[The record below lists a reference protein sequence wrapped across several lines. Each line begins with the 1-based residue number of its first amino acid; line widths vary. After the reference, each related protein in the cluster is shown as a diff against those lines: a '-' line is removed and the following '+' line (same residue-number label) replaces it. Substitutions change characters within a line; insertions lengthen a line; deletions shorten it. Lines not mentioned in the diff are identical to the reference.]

1 MTYWANNQLCALA
14 DMPRDRDYLYTRANV
29 IEGRFSYA
37 SSSEKSRYSTAMVS
51 WSDPANGYQDTLEA
65 VSDETLVRR
74 YGINQLSTTAIGCVR
89 QTEAH
94 RRGRWALLTNAK
106 DRLVTFDVGLDGAIP
121 LPGHIIAVADDML
134 SGRKIGGR
142 IRHAVDCDITL
153 DRLADVK
160 PGDRLLVN
168 LPSGTAQAR
177 TVHAVNGQLI
187 TVSVAYSETPQPEAI
202 WSVEADDVAL
212 QHYRVTRIEDN
223 NDNTYRINAVQHD
236 PDKYER
242 IDSGTRLDERP
253 ISVIPLTLQP
263 PPTHITLTSHA
274 VIAQGLAV
282 TTLQVNWQAAS
293 GATAYDAQWR
303 RDKGNW
309 TPLLRVLT
317 CGFEVPNSYAGCYQ
331 ARVRAINATGST
343 SLWVTTP
350 EIPLQGKENP
360 PPQPVG
366 LTTTPIVFG
375 ITLNWAFPAG
385 AEDTLKTEVECS
397 RFAHDAHQKPLI
409 DIAYPQRH
417 YTMQGLAAGR
427 TFYFRARLVDRL
439 GNQGAWTPWVQGAS
453 SDDAEMV
460 LDHIRDDI
468 MTTHAGKRLTSQ
480 LDTLIKTSQANEQ
493 KQARTRIT
501 LENEVKGKI
510 EETLLQV
517 NERLERQD
525 KTLQRYN
532 QGLKS
537 RFKIS
542 QLQTQ
547 DVQKTATHLDTA
559 FVTYKEEMDTQFDRA
574 NADMLALRQ
583 AQSDAQQALS
593 VHQVDVRA
601 RFDKNDAL
609 ITDIH
614 TAHATA
620 NQALAD
626 YQNRISAR
634 FGKNETAIS
643 RVKLAQTTATQA
655 LAEYQNVIAVRFR
668 DNDAVIE
675 TKATTQFTSSAGNAL
690 YSIKAGIHHQGK
702 YYDAGMVVGVETR
715 NGSVKSQIG
724 FNADNFILLSGQN
737 GKKFSPFA
745 VKNNQ
750 VFIREGFIQD
760 ATIDTAQIKEAA
772 ITHAKIGG
780 PLQSTNWAAGHS
792 GWKIEKA
799 GHAEFNDATFRGT
812 IYATDGWFKGT
823 VSADKIEGDILDMSP
838 NFFKT
843 KKGSIPDSQS
853 VIFPLFYIKKTASPR
868 RVLLLGRKEK
878 GISLNVSPDWVRA
891 TITRDG
897 MDVQYLGKAGAGLLG
912 EYVNAVNRY

>member
-1 MTYWANNQLCALA
+1 
-14 DMPRDRDYLYTRANV
+14 
-29 IEGRFSYA
+29 
-37 SSSEKSRYSTAMVS
+37 
-51 WSDPANGYQDTLEA
+51 
-65 VSDETLVRR
+65 
-74 YGINQLSTTAIGCVR
+74 
-89 QTEAH
+89 
-94 RRGRWALLTNAK
+94 
-106 DRLVTFDVGLDGAIP
+106 
-121 LPGHIIAVADDML
+121 
-134 SGRKIGGR
+134 
-142 IRHAVDCDITL
+142 
-153 DRLADVK
+153 
-160 PGDRLLVN
+160 
-168 LPSGTAQAR
+168 
-177 TVHAVNGQLI
+177 
-187 TVSVAYSETPQPEAI
+187 
-202 WSVEADDVAL
+202 
-212 QHYRVTRIEDN
+212 
-223 NDNTYRINAVQHD
+223 
-236 PDKYER
+236 
-242 IDSGTRLDERP
+242 
-253 ISVIPLTLQP
+253 
-263 PPTHITLTSHA
+263 
-274 VIAQGLAV
+274 
-282 TTLQVNWQAAS
+282 
-293 GATAYDAQWR
+293 
-303 RDKGNW
+303 
-309 TPLLRVLT
+309 
-317 CGFEVPNSYAGCYQ
+317 
-331 ARVRAINATGST
+331 
-343 SLWVTTP
+343 
-350 EIPLQGKENP
+350 
-360 PPQPVG
+360 
-366 LTTTPIVFG
+366 
-375 ITLNWAFPAG
+375 
-385 AEDTLKTEVECS
+385 
-397 RFAHDAHQKPLI
+397 
-409 DIAYPQRH
+409 
-417 YTMQGLAAGR
+417 
-427 TFYFRARLVDRL
+427 
-439 GNQGAWTPWVQGAS
+439 
-453 SDDAEMV
+453 
-460 LDHIRDDI
+460 
-468 MTTHAGKRLTSQ
+468 
-480 LDTLIKTSQANEQ
+480 
-493 KQARTRIT
+493 
-501 LENEVKGKI
+501 
-510 EETLLQV
+510 
-517 NERLERQD
+517 
-525 KTLQRYN
+525 
-532 QGLKS
+532 
-537 RFKIS
+537 
-542 QLQTQ
+542 
-547 DVQKTATHLDTA
+547 
-559 FVTYKEEMDTQFDRA
+559 
-574 NADMLALRQ
+574 MLALRQ

>member
-1 MTYWANNQLCALA
+1 MALTMLGFEGNFLVSSQLYFHGYEHDPYRLQNQ
-14 DMPRDRDYLYTRANV
+14 
-29 IEGRFSYA
+29 A
-37 SSSEKSRYSTAMVS
+37 SSLIT
-51 WSDPANGYQDTLEA
+51 
-65 VSDETLVRR
+65 
-74 YGINQLSTTAIGCVR
+74 GI
-89 QTEAH
+89 
-94 RRGRWALLTNAK
+94 
-106 DRLVTFDVGLDGAIP
+106 DGAIP
-121 LPGHIIAVADDML
+121 LPGHIIAVADEML

-142 IRHAVDCDITL
+142 INQAADCDITL
-153 DRLADVK
+153 DRSADVK

-187 TVSVAYSETPQPEAI
+187 TVSVAYSETPQAEAI
-202 WSVEADDVAL
+202 WSVEADDLAL

-253 ISVIPLTLQP
+253 ISVIPLTIQA

-331 ARVRAINATGST
+331 TRVRAINATGSA

-350 EIPLQGKENP
+350 ETTLQGKETP
-360 PPQPVG
+360 PPQPIG

-397 RFAHDAHQKPLI
+397 HSAHDANQKPLT

-439 GNQGAWTPWVQGAS
+439 GNQGAWTLWVQGKS
-453 SDDAEMV
+453 SDDADIV

-468 MTTHAGKRLTSQ
+468 MTTQAGKRLTSQ
-480 LDTLIKTSQANEQ
+480 LDTLIKTNQANEQ

-501 LENEVKGKI
+501 LENEVKSKI

-583 AQSDAQQALS
+583 AQSDAQQAFSLYRL
-593 VHQVDVRA
+593 DITA
-601 RFDKNDAL
+601 RFDKNDSL

-620 NQALAD
+620 TQALAD

-643 RVKLAQTTATQA
+643 QTKRAQTLATQA
-655 LAEYQNVIAVRFR
+655 LAEYKNMIAARFR
-668 DNDAVIE
+668 DNDAAIE
-675 TKATTQFTSSAGNAL
+675 TKATTQFTSSGGNAL
-690 YSIKAGIHHQGK
+690 YSIKAGITHQGK
-702 YYDAGMVVGVETR
+702 YYDAGMVVGVETQ
-715 NGSVKSQIG
+715 GGKVKSQIG

-760 ATIDTAQIKEAA
+760 ATIDTAKIKDAA

-780 PLQSTNWAAGHS
+780 PLQSTNWAAGRS
-792 GWKIEKA
+792 GWKIDKA

-812 IYATDGWFKGT
+812 IYATHGWFKGT
-823 VSADKIEGDILDMSP
+823 VYADNIEGDILDMYP
-838 NFFKT
+838 NFLKEERR
-843 KKGSIPDSQS
+843 GLLGDYQSI
-853 VIFPLFYIKKTASPR
+853 ILPLFYVKKSHSPR
-868 RVLLLGRKEK
+868 RVLLLGREGK
-878 GISLNVSPDWVRA
+878 GIVVNAWARMGVIVN
-891 TITRDG
+891 ITCDG
-897 MDVQYLGKAGAGLLG
+897 VNLQYLGRTGNVEDYVGPSPVRADIDIIIPAGEGEALIGLNLRAVEDSCYFSWKASGNIFTMK
-912 EYVNAVNRY
+912 NASSIKLA